1 MKMPE
6 SMPYNLVQMRRKSK
20 QLRMGVVQRMELKSM
35 TGFGRAEANEAAYRI
50 TVELKSVNS
59 RFLDLNIKMPK
70 KLNALEAQI
79 RGLVKQYV
87 ARGKADLYITCEEF
101 TDQGQSLRLN
111 LDLAEEYYAS
121 LQKIAETLGVENR
134 VTAMQLAN
142 FPEVLKLSEESE
154 DDGALWERLQP
165 VLEAALQ
172 QFVANRE
179 LEGANLR
186 VDLLQ
191 KLDSMEEIVGRIEAR
206 APEITAA
213 YEKRLRERVEE
224 MLGTTAD
231 PQRIVQEVTIYAD
244 KVCTDEELVRLR
256 SHISNMR
263 KKLQAG
269 GAVGRELDFLA
280 QEMNREANTTLSK
293 ANDII
298 VSDDAINLK
307 TLIEKIREQVQNI
320 E

>member
-1 MKMPE
+1 
-6 SMPYNLVQMRRKSK
+6 
-20 QLRMGVVQRMELKSM
+20 MELKSM
-35 TGFGRAEANEAAYRI
+35 TGFGRAEANEAEYRI

-79 RGLVKQYV
+79 RGLVKKYL

-111 LDLAEEYYAS
+111 LGLAEEYYAS
-121 LQKIAETLGVENR
+121 LKKIAETLGVENR
-134 VTAMQLAN
+134 VTALQIAN
-142 FPEVLKLSEESE
+142 LPEVLKLSEESE
-154 DDGALWERLQP
+154 DDDALWERLQP
-165 VLEAALQ
+165 VLEEALQ
-172 QFVANRE
+172 HFVANRE
-179 LEGANLR
+179 LEGANLQA
-186 VDLLQ
+186 DLLQ

-224 MLGTTAD
+224 MLGSTAD

-263 KKLQAG
+263 KKLQDG

-293 ANDII
+293 ANDLI
-298 VSDDAINLK
+298 VSGDAINLK

>member
-1 MKMPE
+1 
-6 SMPYNLVQMRRKSK
+6 
-20 QLRMGVVQRMELKSM
+20 MELKSM

-79 RGLVKQYV
+79 RGLVKKYL

-111 LDLAEEYYAS
+111 LGLAEEYYAS
-121 LQKIAETLGVENR
+121 LKKIAETLGVENR
-134 VTAMQLAN
+134 VTALQIAN

-154 DDGALWERLQP
+154 DDDALWERLQP
-165 VLEAALQ
+165 VLEEALQ
-172 QFVANRE
+172 HFVANRE
-179 LEGANLR
+179 LEGANLQA
-186 VDLLQ
+186 DLLQ
-191 KLDSMEEIVGRIEAR
+191 KLDSMEEIVDRIEAR

-224 MLGTTAD
+224 MLGSTAD

-263 KKLQAG
+263 KKLQDG

-293 ANDII
+293 ANDLI
-298 VSDDAINLK
+298 VSGDAINLK